1 MTEFCFDSIKTKKKM
16 KTCRRKKL
24 MWKEKIER
32 EIEHM
37 RGELQ
42 SPIILQM
49 SSKENLY
56 NFEKEIKNK

>member
-1 MTEFCFDSIKTKKKM
+1 MTELRSESMKTKKK
-16 KTCRRKKL
+16 KNLYRWKKP

-32 EIEHM
+32 EIERM

-42 SPIILQM
+42 SPIIQQM

>member
-1 MTEFCFDSIKTKKKM
+1 MAELRSESMKTKKK
-16 KTCRRKKL
+16 KNLYRRKKP

-32 EIEHM
+32 EIERM
-37 RGELQ
+37 RGKLQ
-42 SPIILQM
+42 SPIIQQM

>member
-1 MTEFCFDSIKTKKKM
+1 
-16 KTCRRKKL
+16 

>member
-1 MTEFCFDSIKTKKKM
+1 MAELRSESMKTKKK
-16 KTCRRKKL
+16 KNLYRRKKP

-32 EIEHM
+32 EIERM

-42 SPIILQM
+42 SPIIQQM

>member
-1 MTEFCFDSIKTKKKM
+1 
-16 KTCRRKKL
+16 

-32 EIEHM
+32 EIERM

-42 SPIILQM
+42 SPIIQQM

>member
-1 MTEFCFDSIKTKKKM
+1 MTELRSESMKTKKK
-16 KTCRRKKL
+16 KNLYRRKKP

-32 EIEHM
+32 EIERM

-42 SPIILQM
+42 SPIIQQM